1 MKVLR
6 IVVYFII
13 FDTNVNGYGTSLPT
27 PFSKGGVDEY
37 PPAEAIASAIAGRH
51 QKNCPAK
58 VGGTSMLGFIT
69 EEDRRCW

>member
-37 PPAEAIASAIAGRH
+37 PPAVAIATAIAGRH
-51 QKNCPAK
+51 QKITPTNCVGVK
-58 VGGTSMLGFIT
+58 VKGK
-69 EEDRRCW
+69 